1 LNLSFVAVL
10 FLKKERK
17 KERKKKD
24 SFVKKEGVDGW
35 RRRKG

>member
-10 FLKKERK
+10 FLKKK
-17 KERKKKD
+17 KKGKKKD

-35 RRRKG
+35 RRRQG